1 MGRSLG
7 EFQLV
12 HGGIL
17 ATVGG
22 MNVLSERSR
31 ALQEDVGKKIQE
43 TAAQLLV
50 DKNMEA
56 LIWSGM

>member
-12 HGGIL
+12 HSGIP

-22 MNVLSERSR
+22 MNVMSERSG
-31 ALQEDVGKKIQE
+31 ALRGDAGKIQE
-43 TAAQLLV
+43 TAAQLLA